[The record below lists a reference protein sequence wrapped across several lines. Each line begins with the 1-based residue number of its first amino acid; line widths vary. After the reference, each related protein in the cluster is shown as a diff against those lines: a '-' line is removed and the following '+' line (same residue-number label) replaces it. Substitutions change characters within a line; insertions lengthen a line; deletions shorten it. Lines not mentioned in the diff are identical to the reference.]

1 MKNTTKRLQGQLYKT
16 VGKKLII
23 TTAVITALATNSVSA
38 TENKLAL
45 APKHEQ
51 QAQNEN
57 IGFGTGALIGA
68 ITAGPIGAFVAG
80 ISGVYIAK
88 FINVNDDNKELTTA
102 LLKEQKQNLS
112 YEIVQKNNQKKLER
126 LKNSYQQKLV
136 ALEKQHKKAGQ
147 MQAENLLMSLQ
158 FSTGSSEIAPHY
170 QEQVAA
176 LSQILN
182 ASPNM
187 KIDLSGYTDLTGEQ
201 SLNKKL
207 SQARVESVKTLLIA
221 QGVDDSQI
229 ATFAFGEESPVVAN
243 SEREVSFYD
252 RRVVLKLHASSSSD
266 DSEIIESQMA
276 NNN

>member
-1 MKNTTKRLQGQLYKT
+1 MKNTTQLSQGQLTKT

-23 TTAVITALATNSVSA
+23 TTAIMAALLTNSVSA

-45 APKHEQ
+45 KPKHEQ

-57 IGFGTGALIGA
+57 IGFGTGAIIGA

-88 FINVNDDNKELTTA
+88 FINVNNDNDELTTA

-112 YEIVQKNNQKKLER
+112 YEKEQEQNQDKFKR
-126 LKNSYQQKLV
+126 LKNSYQQKLA
-136 ALEKQHKKAGQ
+136 ALEKQNKETGQ

-187 KIDLSGYTDLTGEQ
+187 KIDLSGYTDLIGEQ

-207 SQARVESVKTLLIA
+207 SQARVESVKSLLMA
-221 QGVDDSQI
+221 QGVRDSQI
-229 ATFAFGEESPVVAN
+229 ATFAFGEESPVVAS

-252 RRVVLKLHASSSSD
+252 RRVVLKLHAPSSTES
-266 DSEIIESQMA
+266 SEIIENQMA

>member
-1 MKNTTKRLQGQLYKT
+1 MKNTTQLSQGQLTKT

-23 TTAVITALATNSVSA
+23 TTALMAALLTNSVSA

-45 APKHEQ
+45 KPKHEQ

-57 IGFGTGALIGA
+57 IGFGTGAIIGA

-88 FINVNDDNKELTTA
+88 FINVNNDNDELTTA

-112 YEIVQKNNQKKLER
+112 YEKEQEQNQDKFKR
-126 LKNSYQQKLV
+126 LKNSYQQKLA
-136 ALEKQHKKAGQ
+136 ALEKQNKETGQ

-187 KIDLSGYTDLTGEQ
+187 KIDLSGYTDLIGEQ

-207 SQARVESVKTLLIA
+207 SQARVESVKSLLMA
-221 QGVDDSQI
+221 QGVRDSQI
-229 ATFAFGEESPVVAN
+229 ATFAFGEESPVVAS

-252 RRVVLKLHASSSSD
+252 RRVVLKLHAPSSTES
-266 DSEIIESQMA
+266 SEIIENQMA